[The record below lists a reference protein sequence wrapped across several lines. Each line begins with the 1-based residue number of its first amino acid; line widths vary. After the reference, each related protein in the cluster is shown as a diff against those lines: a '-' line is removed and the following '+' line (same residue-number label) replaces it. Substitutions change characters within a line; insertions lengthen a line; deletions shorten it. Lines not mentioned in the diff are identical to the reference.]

1 MNSIVTV
8 YINSIVNEIFGK
20 IDIKQTFKNYKDNPI
35 ELTIEI
41 PIVKGM
47 YLNQIKCKFNNK
59 EYFSKIYP
67 KEKAEEKYTDSI
79 SEGNNA
85 FYCKYDPENT
95 SYILNIGY
103 LEPNLEIEF
112 ESTFY
117 YLVNS
122 YNNLYNFPLYKI
134 YPSQYDKEKLIRPF
148 DTTHRYCDYSYNN
161 GNCECHICS
170 KRNKRI
176 KANIN
181 IKTIS
186 KIENI
191 NSSYIDK
198 DWEKIFFKFQSEKEV
213 NINYLKI
220 NSKITA
226 SSDSDNNFIDNK
238 QEKENNERIL
248 INFSTDEYNKEN
260 ILFYQFDQQIN
271 KVTYLLRLPKNEN
284 KETKLEN
291 IFKKRIDDNCL
302 FFMIDKKEINYLY
315 YCFVV
320 PNGCSCKDIIKEEI
334 NYKEHKLEDG
344 NGLNKALMSVY
355 LNENNIES
363 EVNEFKLAKEYQIL
377 SKNSCLFLKTEDENI
392 ITNKKVESYTY
403 SRKNNEN
410 FFYPSE
416 DGDFSCLFT
425 DFYGSNRSIDKEDK
439 NENNDKYEN
448 ENYDKYEN
456 EKCITRKISNKYPFL
471 QKYLLKDEW
480 YDEEPK
486 KFCEKCNLGLEANRA
501 HIINECFFYSK
512 WREESVDKIKK
523 LYKDNELVLEI
534 DDKNLE
540 ELMDDLFYQMNNIDE
555 SMYNDIYEILDFII
569 SGFKKV

>member
-1 MNSIVTV
+1 MNSTITV
-8 YINSIVNEIFGK
+8 YINSTVNEIFGK
-20 IDIKQTFKNYKDNPI
+20 IDMNQTFKNYKDNPI
-35 ELTIEI
+35 ELSIEI
-41 PIVKGM
+41 PIIKGM

-67 KEKAEEKYTDSI
+67 KEKAEEKYTDAI

-85 FYCKYDPENT
+85 IYCKYDPEST
-95 SYILNIGY
+95 SYILDIGY
-103 LEPNLEIEF
+103 LEPNSEIEF
-112 ESTFY
+112 ESSFY

-122 YNNLYNFPLYKI
+122 SNNLYTFSLYKI
-134 YPSQYDKEKLIRPF
+134 YPSQYDSKKLFISVF
-148 DTTHRYCDYSYNN
+148 DSTHRYCDYSYNN

-181 IKTIS
+181 VKTIS

-198 DWEKIFFKFQSEKEV
+198 DWEKIFFKFQSENEV

-226 SSDSDNNFIDNK
+226 SSDSDYKFIDSK

-248 INFSTDEYNKEN
+248 INFSTEENNKEN
-260 ILFYQFDQQIN
+260 ILFYQFDEQIN
-271 KVTYLLRLPKNEN
+271 KETYLLRLPKNEN
-284 KETKLEN
+284 KENKLEN
-291 IFKKRIDDNCL
+291 IFKKRNDDKFL
-302 FFMIDKKEINYLY
+302 YFMINKKEINYIY
-315 YCFVV
+315 YCLVA
-320 PNGCSCKDIIKEEI
+320 PNGFSYKEIINEEI
-334 NYKEHKLEDG
+334 NYKEHQYENG

-377 SKNSCLFLKTEDENI
+377 SKNSCLFLKTEKENI
-392 ITNKKVESYTY
+392 ITNRNIESYTY
-403 SRKNNEN
+403 SRRNKEN
-410 FFYPSE
+410 ASYPEKDWVFDFFTGNKQSV
-416 DGDFSCLFT
+416 
-425 DFYGSNRSIDKEDK
+425 DKEDE

-456 EKCITRKISNKYPFL
+456 NNCITRKISNKYPFL
-471 QKYLLKDEW
+471 QNYLLKNEW

-486 KFCEKCNLGLEANRA
+486 KFCEKCNLGLESNRA
-501 HIINECFFYSK
+501 HIINECSFYSK
-512 WREESVDKIKK
+512 WREESINKIKK
-523 LYKDNELVLEI
+523 IYKDNELVLEKDI
-534 DDKNLE
+534 INLE
-540 ELMDDLFYQMNNIDE
+540 ELIDDLFYQMNDIDE

-569 SGFKKV
+569 SGFKRI

>member
-1 MNSIVTV
+1 MNSTITV
-8 YINSIVNEIFGK
+8 YINSNVNEIFGK
-20 IDIKQTFKNYKDNPI
+20 IDMKQTFKNYKDNPI
-35 ELTIEI
+35 ELSIEI
-41 PIVKGM
+41 PIIKGM

-67 KEKAEEKYTDSI
+67 KEKAEEKYTDAL

-85 FYCKYDPENT
+85 IYCKYDPENT
-95 SYILNIGY
+95 SYILDIGY
-103 LEPNLEIEF
+103 LEPNSEIEF

-122 YNNLYNFPLYKI
+122 SNNLYTFSLYKI
-134 YPSQYDKEKLIRPF
+134 YPSQYDSKKLFISAF

-161 GNCECHICS
+161 GNCKCNICS
-170 KRNKRI
+170 KRNKRL

-181 IKTIS
+181 VKTIS

-198 DWEKIFFKFQSEKEV
+198 DWEKIFFKFQSENEV

-226 SSDSDNNFIDNK
+226 SSDSDNKFIDSK

-248 INFSTDEYNKEN
+248 INFSTKENNKEN
-260 ILFYQFDQQIN
+260 ILFYQFDEQIN

-284 KETKLEN
+284 KENKLEN
-291 IFKKRIDDNCL
+291 IFKKRNDDNCL
-302 FFMIDKKEINYLY
+302 YFMIDKKEINYIY
-315 YCFVV
+315 YCFIV
-320 PNGCSCKDIIKEEI
+320 PNGFSYKEIINEEI
-334 NYKEHKLEDG
+334 NYKEHQLENG

-355 LNENNIES
+355 LNENNIER
-363 EVNEFKLAKEYQIL
+363 VNEFKLAKEYQIL
-377 SKNSCLFLKTEDENI
+377 SKNSCLFLKTENENI
-392 ITNKKVESYTY
+392 ITNRNIESYTY

-410 FFYPSE
+410 TVYPEEDWVFDFFTGNKQSV
-416 DGDFSCLFT
+416 
-425 DFYGSNRSIDKEDK
+425 NKEDE

-456 EKCITRKISNKYPFL
+456 NNCITRKISNKYPFL
-471 QKYLLKDEW
+471 QKYLLKNEW

-486 KFCEKCNLGLEANRA
+486 KFCEKCNLGLETNRA
-501 HIINECFFYSK
+501 HIINECSFYSK
-512 WREESVDKIKK
+512 WRDESIDKIKK
-523 LYKDNELVLEI
+523 IYKDNELVLEI

-540 ELMDDLFYQMNNIDE
+540 ELLDDLFYQMNNIDE
-555 SMYNDIYEILDFII
+555 RMYNDIYEILDFII

>member
-1 MNSIVTV
+1 MNSTITV
-8 YINSIVNEIFGK
+8 YINSTVNEIFGK
-20 IDIKQTFKNYKDNPI
+20 IDMKQTFKNYKDNPI
-35 ELTIEI
+35 ELSIEI
-41 PIVKGM
+41 PIIKGM

-67 KEKAEEKYTDSI
+67 KEKAEEKYTDAI

-85 FYCKYDPENT
+85 IYCKYDPENT
-95 SYILNIGY
+95 SYILDIGY
-103 LEPNLEIEF
+103 LEPNSEIEF

-122 YNNLYNFPLYKI
+122 SNNLYSFSLYKI
-134 YPSQYDKEKLIRPF
+134 YPSQNEKLFISVF

-161 GNCECHICS
+161 GNCECNICS
-170 KRNKRI
+170 KRNKRV

-181 IKTIS
+181 VKTIS

-198 DWEKIFFKFQSEKEV
+198 DWEKIFFKFQSENEV

-226 SSDSDNNFIDNK
+226 SSDSDNKFIDSK
-238 QEKENNERIL
+238 QEKQNNERIL
-248 INFSTDEYNKEN
+248 INFSTDENNKEN
-260 ILFYQFDQQIN
+260 ILFYQFDEQIN

-284 KETKLEN
+284 KENKLEN
-291 IFKKRIDDNCL
+291 IFKKRNDNNFL
-302 FFMIDKKEINYLY
+302 YFMIDKKEINYIY
-315 YCFVV
+315 YCFVL
-320 PNGCSCKDIIKEEI
+320 PNGFSYKEIINEEI
-334 NYKEHKLEDG
+334 NYKEHQLKNG

-363 EVNEFKLAKEYQIL
+363 EVNEFKWAKEYQIL
-377 SKNSCLFLKTEDENI
+377 SKNSCLFLKTENENI
-392 ITNKKVESYTY
+392 ITNRNIESNTY

-410 FFYPSE
+410 IVYPEEDWVFDFFTGNKQSV
-416 DGDFSCLFT
+416 
-425 DFYGSNRSIDKEDK
+425 NKEDE

-456 EKCITRKISNKYPFL
+456 NNCITRKISNKYSFL
-471 QKYLLKDEW
+471 QKYLLKNEW

-486 KFCEKCNLGLEANRA
+486 KFCEKCNLGLETNRA
-501 HIINECFFYSK
+501 HIINECSFYSK
-512 WREESVDKIKK
+512 WRDESIDKIKK
-523 LYKDNELVLEI
+523 IYKDNELVLEI
-534 DDKNLE
+534 DIINLE
-540 ELMDDLFYQMNNIDE
+540 ELIDDLFYQMNDIDE
-555 SMYNDIYEILDFII
+555 SMYNDIYKILDFII
-569 SGFKKV
+569 SGFKMV